1 MLDRDTRLI
10 EMLLMGLRL
19 TEGVPR
25 HRFRHQLGAEPE
37 ALLDPAA
44 LDSLTQGGFLTL
56 DDQALTATAAGRR
69 RLDGVLASLLAGART
84 AAGGV
89 SS

>member
-1 MLDRDTRLI
+1 
-10 EMLLMGLRL
+10 MGLRL

-25 HRFRHQLGAEPE
+25 HRFRRELGAEPE

-44 LDSLTQGGFLTL
+44 LATLTQGGFLTH

-69 RLDGVLASLLAGART
+69 RLDGVLATLLADPPK
-84 AAGGV
+84 AAGTVGA
-89 SS
+89 